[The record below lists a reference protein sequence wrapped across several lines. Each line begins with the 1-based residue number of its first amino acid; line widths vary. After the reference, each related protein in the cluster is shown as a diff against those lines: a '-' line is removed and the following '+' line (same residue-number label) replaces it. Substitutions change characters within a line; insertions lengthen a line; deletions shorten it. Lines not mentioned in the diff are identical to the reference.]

1 VADVNGDRFAD
12 ILQGDAVPERAPADR
27 SAVGG
32 EVRLWQGSADGP
44 ESDPIVISQ
53 RGGRVPGDDAPGDLF
68 GATVDSGDLD
78 SDGFA
83 DIVVAAP
90 GDESGAG
97 SVTVIRGV
105 RTGYARGGNTR
116 FARGDGLP
124 GKPASGDQVGKAVAV
139 MDVSGDDHLDVAVA
153 VRRATDLQ
161 DAVLLIEGGPGAF
174 AQGERAV
181 RLPLA
186 AGPAVGDPRI
196 GWIRIAR
203 AENR

>member
-12 ILQGDAVPERAPADR
+12 ILQGDSVPEPAPAHR
-27 SAVGG
+27 SAAGG
-32 EVRLWQGSADGP
+32 EIRLWQGSADGP

-53 RGGRVPGDDAPGDLF
+53 RGSRVPGDDSPGDLF

-78 SDGFA
+78 SDGYA

-105 RTGYARGGNTR
+105 RTGYAHGGNTR

-124 GKPASGDQVGKAVAV
+124 GTPTSGDQVGKSVAV
-139 MDVSGDDHLDVAVA
+139 MDVSGDDRLDVAVA
-153 VRRATDLQ
+153 VRRETDLE
-161 DAVLLIEGGPGAF
+161 DAVLVIEGGPGVF
-174 AQGERAV
+174 AQGERRV

-186 AGPAVGDPRI
+186 AGPAVDDPQIGRI
-196 GWIRIAR
+196 RLAR